1 MRTLR
6 EVSIST
12 PSPHHRIRA
21 AILAVVLVT
30 GTAACSRKAHDD
42 AVTKL
47 EVGVVAVI
55 DVAPLYLGI
64 EKGFFAE
71 KHLQVTPAPRSGG
84 SLIVAAVVSGNQ
96 HIGFSNNTTL
106 LIGASR
112 GVPLRIVAAGNQ
124 ASAGDYAAIFVRGD
138 SRITSA
144 EDLAGK
150 TIAVNNLNN
159 VGPLT
164 INAALQASGV
174 DITRVKYTEV
184 AFPEMGAALA
194 QRRVDAVWA
203 VEPFASA
210 IKASPG
216 TKLLLRPYPLVA
228 PHFPV
233 ASYFT
238 SQSFAASEPD
248 VVGRFRQ
255 AMNESL
261 AYAQD
266 HPDEVRRILPT
277 YLNLKPEVAAHV
289 VLPEWSTDVGAPLL
303 QRTADLAKQYGYLS
317 AEPDVTRLIGG

>member
-1 MRTLR
+1 M
-6 EVSIST
+6 
-12 PSPHHRIRA
+12 PSARRRILTA
-21 AILAVVLVT
+21 ALSVALVA
-30 GTAACSRKAHDD
+30 GAAACSRKTGHDE

-47 EVGVVAVI
+47 DVGVVAVI
-55 DVAPLYLGI
+55 DIAPLYLGI
-64 EKGFFAE
+64 EKGFFTE
-71 KHLQVTPAPRSGG
+71 KHLQVTPKPRSGG
-84 SLIVAAVVSGNQ
+84 SLIVAAVVSGSQ

-112 GVPLRIVAAGNQ
+112 GLPLRIVAAGNQ
-124 ASAGDYAAIFVRGD
+124 ASAGDYAAIFVRPD
-138 SRITSA
+138 SKIASPK
-144 EDLAGK
+144 DLAGK

-174 DITRVKYTEV
+174 DITRVKFVEV

-210 IKASPG
+210 IKATG
-216 TKLLLRPYPLVA
+216 GAKLLLRPYPLVA

-238 SQSFAASEPD
+238 SQSFAASDPD
-248 VVGRFRQ
+248 VVDHFRQ

-261 AYAQD
+261 TYAQN

-277 YLNLKPEVAAHV
+277 YLTLKPEVAARV

-303 QRTADLAKQYGYLS
+303 QRTAELAKEYGYLS
-317 AEPDVTRLIGG
+317 TEPDVTRLIGG

>member
-1 MRTLR
+1 
-6 EVSIST
+6 VSISVARL
-12 PSPHHRIRA
+12 S
-21 AILAVVLVT
+21 LVLSVVLVA
-30 GTAACSRKAHDD
+30 GTAACSKKSGGDE

-47 EVGVVAVI
+47 EVGVVSVI
-55 DVAPLYLGI
+55 DIAPLYLGI
-64 EKGFFAE
+64 QKGFFSA

-84 SLIVAAVVSGNQ
+84 SLIVASVVSGSQ
-96 HIGFSNNTTL
+96 KIGFSNNTTL

-112 GVPLRIVAAGNQ
+112 GLPLRIVAAGNQ
-124 ASAGDYAAIFVRGD
+124 AAAGDYAAIFVPPV
-138 SRITSA
+138 SKIASA
-144 EDLAGK
+144 KDLAGK

-174 DITRVKYTEV
+174 DISKIKFVEV
-184 AFPEMGAALA
+184 AFPEMGAALT

-210 IKASPG
+210 IKASG
-216 TKLLLRPYPLVA
+216 AKLLLQPYPLVA

-238 SQSFAASEPD
+238 SQAFAASDPD
-248 VVGRFRQ
+248 VVARFRE

-261 AYAQD
+261 TYAQG

-277 YLNLKPEVAAHV
+277 YLTLKPEVAARV

-303 QRTADLAKQYGYLS
+303 QRTAQLAKQYGYLS
-317 AEPDVTRLIGG
+317 TEPDVNKLIGG

>member
-1 MRTLR
+1 MSSVRR
-6 EVSIST
+6 RV
-12 PSPHHRIRA
+12 
-21 AILAVVLVT
+21 LATALSVVLVAVA
-30 GTAACSRKAHDD
+30 AACSHKSSDD
-42 AVTKL
+42 AATKL
-47 EVGVVAVI
+47 DVGIVAVI

-64 EKGFFAE
+64 EKGFFSA
-71 KHLQVTPAPRSGG
+71 KHLQVTPKPRSGG
-84 SLIVAAVVSGNQ
+84 SLIVATVVSGSQ

-112 GVPLRIVAAGNQ
+112 GLPLRIVAAGNQ
-124 ASAGDYAAIFVRGD
+124 AAAGDYAAIFVRAN
-138 SRITSA
+138 SKIASA
-144 EDLAGK
+144 RDLAGK

-164 INAALQASGV
+164 INAALQASGA
-174 DITRVKYTEV
+174 DITRVKFVEV

-194 QRRVDAVWA
+194 QGRVDAVWA

-210 IKASPG
+210 IKASG
-216 TKLLLRPYPLVA
+216 GAKLLLRPYPLVA

-238 SQSFAASEPD
+238 SQSFAASDPD
-248 VVGRFRQ
+248 VVDRFRQ

-261 AYAQD
+261 TYAQN

-277 YLNLKPEVAAHV
+277 YLTLKPEVAAHV

-303 QRTADLAKQYGYLS
+303 QRTAELAKEYGYLT
-317 AEPDVTRLIGG
+317 AEPDVTRLTGG